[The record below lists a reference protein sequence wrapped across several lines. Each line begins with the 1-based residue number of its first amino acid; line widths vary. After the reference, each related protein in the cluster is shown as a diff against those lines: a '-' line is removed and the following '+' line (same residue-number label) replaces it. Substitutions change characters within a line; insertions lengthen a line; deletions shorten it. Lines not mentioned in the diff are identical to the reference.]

1 MENVRIIQ
9 LSPNT
14 FISNVSSFEEVFD
27 EYSEARGDRRAKRTA
42 RKVERQQA
50 KAEVQRAKGEAKA
63 ARQMR
68 KTDVANLR
76 QDRRT
81 GKVAARQD
89 RRTARTE
96 MAQTRRTGRSEM
108 RQGRKAGRSQAI
120 QERRTDRRASAIDR
134 RRMGEELEPQLED
147 EIIDDGGYVDN
158 QGEYVPQGGGAY
170 EGESTQEEQGYV
182 PQGGGAYEGESY
194 QEEEQYD
201 NMPQDKRFYEEDEFY
216 QENDSEVSPNGYD
229 FGDEYDSYIN
239 DEPENDF
246 NFDGNVDNSDDMFD
260 VEQASQVITI
270 PEAITVTADC
280 IEWNKELYSRL
291 DGKKKEILANEK
303 TANTNVKPYD
313 EAMQKASN
321 RIAELEEYLSG
332 WGDCKYNYT
341 SSNQFEPFPTMDT
354 DFSNAEG
361 QVKMERVKRGR
372 AKRIKKAKELAR
384 KKREQITIVKSKLNP
399 IIKSNEIVVPA
410 SSFEGIPQGT
420 GLIGLDDNND
430 YDAPEELDI
439 ELTSN
444 ASGDVKKINT
454 NAILLGVGIALVGI
468 WAIRKYKLIK

>member
-1 MENVRIIQ
+1 MENVRIIK

-14 FISNVSSFEEVFD
+14 FISNVSSFDEVFD

-50 KAEVQRAKGEAKA
+50 KVQVQQAKADKKRAKVGKRFAK
-63 ARQMR
+63 REE
-68 KTDVANLR
+68 R
-76 QDRRT
+76 QDRKT
-81 GKVAARQD
+81 GLSDMRQS
-89 RRTARTE
+89 
-96 MAQTRRTGRSEM
+96 RRTGRAEAIQS
-108 RQGRKAGRSQAI
+108 RKAGRSQAA
-120 QERRTDRRASAIDR
+120 QDRRTDRRASTLDR

-158 QGEYVPQGGGAY
+158 EGEYVPQGGGAY

-216 QENDSEVSPNGYD
+216 QENEGGVSPDGYD
-229 FGDEYDSYIN
+229 FGDEYDSYQN

-313 EAMQKASN
+313 EAMQKAAN

-372 AKRIKKAKELAR
+372 AKRVKKAKERAR
-384 KKREQITIVKSKLNP
+384 KKRDEVTIVKSKLNP

-420 GLIGLDDNND
+420 GLIGLDDSND
-430 YDAPEELDI
+430 YDAPRELDI

-444 ASGDVKKINT
+444 ASGSPKKINT

-468 WAIRKYKLIK
+468 WAINKYKLIK